1 MEVNMKNNKFTVF
14 FVLTAFIISITACA
28 GAPVKEKAGAVP
40 QQTKSAKQL
49 KFEQEEDNR
58 SLLVKGASTF
68 AGLLIGG
75 LVGLFTSQPKNVVT
89 STLIGCVAGGVV
101 GFGAGMIIFDK
112 TKQGEQSADENKV
125 KDYFQDYRNMQL
137 KE

>member
-1 MEVNMKNNKFTVF
+1 MEVNMKINKFTVF

-28 GAPVKEKAGAVP
+28 AAPIKGRAGAIP
-40 QQTKSAKQL
+40 EQPKTAKQL

-68 AGLLIGG
+68 TGLLIGG
-75 LVGLFTSQPKNVVT
+75 LVGLFTSQSKNAVT
-89 STLIGCVAGGVV
+89 STLIGCVAGGAL

-112 TKQGEQSADENKV
+112 TKAGDPAADENKV

-137 KE
+137 KD

>member
-1 MEVNMKNNKFTVF
+1 MKQKRFYAAITA
-14 FVLTAFIISITACA
+14 VLFIISITACA
-28 GAPVKEKAGAVP
+28 GAPVKGITGAKP
-40 QQTKSAKQL
+40 AQPKSAKQL

-68 AGLLIGG
+68 TGLLIGG

-89 STLIGCVAGGVV
+89 STLIGCVAGGAV

-112 TKQGEQSADENKV
+112 TKQGEQRADENKV
-125 KDYFQDYRNMQL
+125 KEYFQDYRNMQL
-137 KE
+137 KD

>member
-1 MEVNMKNNKFTVF
+1 MKQKRLYAAITA
-14 FVLTAFIISITACA
+14 VLFIISITACA
-28 GAPVKEKAGAVP
+28 GAQVKEKAGAMP
-40 QQTKSAKQL
+40 QQAKTAKQL
-49 KFEQEEDNR
+49 KFEQDEDNR

-89 STLIGCVAGGVV
+89 STLIGCVAGGAL

-112 TKQGEQSADENKV
+112 TKQGEQRQDENKV
-125 KDYFQDYRNMQL
+125 KEYFQDYRNIQL